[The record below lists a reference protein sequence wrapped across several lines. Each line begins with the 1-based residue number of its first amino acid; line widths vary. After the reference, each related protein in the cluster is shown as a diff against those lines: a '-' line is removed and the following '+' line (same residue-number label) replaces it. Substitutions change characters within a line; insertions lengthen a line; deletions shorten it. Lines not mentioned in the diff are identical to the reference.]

1 MVTIEQTPP
10 RARPRRS
17 DSVFFPLMAI
27 TMALVVFAGFAPT
40 YYLKYQFNGPPL
52 SLLKMIHGAAFTAWI
67 TLLVTQTGLIASN
80 RRDLHRPLGVAGAGL
95 AGLMVVLG
103 TMLAIDAL
111 RRGFVPPGAPPSP
124 AAFFAVPMGDM
135 AAFIAMVSL
144 GVINRKRM
152 DYHKRYMLLATAAI
166 IDAAVARI
174 PLAIIQQA
182 ALPMSF
188 LVSDLFIL
196 AVALYDLAIKRRVH
210 PATIWSGV
218 IIIGSQALRVWIG
231 GTQIWHDFA
240 ASLL

>member
-1 MVTIEQTPP
+1 MVTIEQAPP

-17 DSVFFPLMAI
+17 DSVFFPLTAI

-40 YYLKYQFNGPPL
+40 YYLKYQFDGPPL
-52 SLLKMIHGAAFTAWI
+52 SLLKMIHGAAFTGWI
-67 TLLVTQTGLIASN
+67 ALLVTQTGLIASN
-80 RRDLHRPLGVAGAGL
+80 RRDLHRTLGVAGAGL

-124 AAFFAVPMGDM
+124 AAFFAVPMGDL

-196 AVALYDLAIKRRVH
+196 AVALYDLATKRRVH

>member
-1 MVTIEQTPP
+1 MVTIEQAPP

-17 DSVFFPLMAI
+17 DSVFFPLTAI

-52 SLLKMIHGAAFTAWI
+52 SLLKMIHGAAFTGWI
-67 TLLVTQTGLIASN
+67 ALLVTQTGLIASN
-80 RRDLHRPLGVAGAGL
+80 RRDLHRTLGVAGAGL

-124 AAFFAVPMGDM
+124 AAFFAVPMGDL

-196 AVALYDLAIKRRVH
+196 AVALYDLATKRRVH

>member
-1 MVTIEQTPP
+1 
-10 RARPRRS
+10 
-17 DSVFFPLMAI
+17 
-27 TMALVVFAGFAPT
+27 
-40 YYLKYQFNGPPL
+40 
-52 SLLKMIHGAAFTAWI
+52 
-67 TLLVTQTGLIASN
+67 
-80 RRDLHRPLGVAGAGL
+80 
-95 AGLMVVLG
+95 
-103 TMLAIDAL
+103 
-111 RRGFVPPGAPPSP
+111 
-124 AAFFAVPMGDM
+124 MGDM
-135 AAFIAMVSL
+135 AVFIAMVSL

-196 AVALYDLAIKRRVH
+196 AVALYDLATKRRVH

>member
-1 MVTIEQTPP
+1 MVTIEQVPP

-27 TMALVVFAGFAPT
+27 AMALVVFAGFAPT

-52 SLLKMIHGAAFTAWI
+52 SLLKMIHGAAFTGWI
-67 TLLVTQTGLIASN
+67 ALLITQTGLIASN
-80 RRDLHRPLGVAGAGL
+80 RRDIHRKLGVAGAGL

-111 RRGFVPPGAPPSP
+111 RRGFAPPGAPVSP

-135 AAFIAMVSL
+135 AAFITMVSL

-174 PLAIIQQA
+174 PLAIVQRA
-182 ALPMSF
+182 ALPMAF

-196 AVALYDLAIKRRVH
+196 AVVLYDLATKRRVH

-218 IIIGSQALRVWIG
+218 ILIGSQALRMWIG

>member
-135 AAFIAMVSL
+135 AVFIAMVSL

-174 PLAIIQQA
+174 PLAIIQ
-182 ALPMSF
+182 
-188 LVSDLFIL
+188 
-196 AVALYDLAIKRRVH
+196 VALYDLAIKRRVH